1 MDKLHF
7 VYLLQAGVA
16 ILSPHMHTTW
26 EEPFSAALYTTSW
39 LRKPQFFHNVD
50 ASAFPPLD
58 KGSWV
63 ALWDESF
70 DSIFPTKVQKGI

>member
-1 MDKLHF
+1 MTL
-7 VYLLQAGVA
+7 
-16 ILSPHMHTTW
+16 
-26 EEPFSAALYTTSW
+26 PFYTTSW
-39 LRKPQFFHNVD
+39 QRKLQFFHKVD
-50 ASAFPPLD
+50 AAALPPLD